1 MPEMDDTYVLTARSM
16 RGLAHPLRMRLLGML
31 RADGPATASGLAKRL
46 GESSGTTSWHLRQ
59 LAAHGFVEEDTER
72 GNRKERW
79 WRSVHRSTQ
88 IRQADFLDH
97 PADADALTLLVT
109 QMLDSYHRK
118 AVDYVNS
125 AADWDRSWIEA
136 ADMSDWILHLTT
148 AELAALRDRLHEV
161 VEDTERERR
170 PGDEQIAVQIQ
181 LFPRRAGH
189 GAS

>member
-1 MPEMDDTYVLTARSM
+1 MADDTHVLTARTL
-16 RGLAHPLRMRLLGML
+16 RGLAHPLRVQLLGML

-88 IRQADFLDH
+88 LQHAEFMSRPDDVDAMTTLMTQLLDSYRRNAADFLAET
-97 PADADALTLLVT
+97 P
-109 QMLDSYHRK
+109 S
-118 AVDYVNS
+118 
-125 AADWDRSWIEA
+125 WDRPWAEA
-136 ADMSDWILHLTT
+136 ADISDWILHLT
-148 AELAALRDRLHEV
+148 AADLAQLRDRVHAV
-161 VEDTERERR
+161 VADSEREAR
-170 PGDEQIAVQIQ
+170 PGDEQVVVQIQ

-189 GAS
+189 GER